1 MVTLGFLKENK
12 SAVVA
17 LLMEQGLTAEAA
29 DEKYALFSAA
39 VGQLNAFGHSDEV
52 KCHCYWV
59 PGRIEVVGKHTDY
72 AGGRSLLCA
81 ISRGF
86 ACISVDNDDGVV
98 NVLSEFSGEQ
108 HTASLKVGQQKKTA
122 LAVSES
128 HRRWPGARST
138 HVAHARANGCLSRTN
153 GLLSS
158 SDNSI
163 LICFTVECFFAFS
176 LLSVLRAPRRHRPP
190 PPPLAL
196 PCPRR

>member
-29 DEKYALFSAA
+29 DEKYALFFAA
-39 VGQLNAFGHSDEV
+39 VGHLSASGHADDV

-86 ACISVDNDDGVV
+86 ACVSVDNDDGIV
-98 NVLSEFSGEQ
+98 NVLSEFNGEQ
-108 HTASLKVGQQKKTA
+108 HKASLKVGSQLRRLAASRCGGRGLRVFSSRRQQPG
-122 LAVSES
+122 
-128 HRRWPGARST
+128 WPF
-138 HVAHARANGCLSRTN
+138 HCLSFPTLTHEAN
-153 GLLSS
+153 QLDS
-158 SDNSI
+158 
-163 LICFTVECFFAFS
+163 
-176 LLSVLRAPRRHRPP
+176 RAGGSPRRSDSLCIDR
-190 PPPLAL
+190 
-196 PCPRR
+196 